1 MFAPVGGVWLLG
13 CLLEKQEQTDRARQW
28 KSVGLGL
35 GLAVLVAAAIIVPF
49 SVRQSPGW
57 LISLY
62 QETLSSYAYAT
73 LNTANLYYLIG
84 ANWTSLEAHVPTA
97 LPLVT
102 ALAAMSVGLWLLLDG
117 EKLSLRAQPRRASL
131 GALCLLLALYQF
143 GRHLL
148 WGQLYRLRLWDDG
161 FCLFAFGRVPGL

>member
-1 MFAPVGGVWLLG
+1 M
-13 CLLEKQEQTDRARQW
+13 
-28 KSVGLGL
+28 
-35 GLAVLVAAAIIVPF
+35 PF

-84 ANWTSLEAHVPTA
+84 ANWTSLEAHVPMA

-131 GALCLLLALYQF
+131 GRSVCCWRCISS
-143 GRHLL
+143 GRAISE
-148 WGQLYRLRLWDDG
+148 LRLWNDG